1 MTNHTVQRFFGFFPT
16 LHLSLSLVTTEQGI
30 CPADHGGAHAE
41 CFACLSSPFQVC
53 LRALNKNRHWEFLP
67 PVSSCCSL
75 LARTAP
81 PVLSFHQP
89 PPVGRFHIGSNLG
102 SQRVPGAV
110 LARVRREASV
120 LWVWNGDHW
129 NLSGRSSWS
138 YSPVAQTGVGLFWE
152 RVQVERGGRRL
163 EPQSAP
169 LPLARLAPVSKGATS
184 SYS

>member
-1 MTNHTVQRFFGFFPT
+1 MGQISALRESQELF
-16 LHLSLSLVTTEQGI
+16 SREY
-30 CPADHGGAHAE
+30 GG
-41 CFACLSSPFQVC
+41 
-53 LRALNKNRHWEFLP
+53 
-67 PVSSCCSL
+67 
-75 LARTAP
+75 
-81 PVLSFHQP
+81 
-89 PPVGRFHIGSNLG
+89 
-102 SQRVPGAV
+102 
-110 LARVRREASV
+110 EASV

-138 YSPVAQTGVGLFWE
+138 YSPVAQTGVGLVWE